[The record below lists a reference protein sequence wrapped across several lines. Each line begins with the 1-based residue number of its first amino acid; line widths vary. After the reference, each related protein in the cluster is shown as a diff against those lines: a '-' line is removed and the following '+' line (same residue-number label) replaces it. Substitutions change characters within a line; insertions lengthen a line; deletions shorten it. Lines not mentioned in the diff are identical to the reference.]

1 MWLSVNNTVQ
11 FLLIGTP
18 GDRRVVL
25 FQEALAR
32 LGLPAAH
39 LVSYQSLIEGA
50 VTLPDLI
57 TPETIVRIESP
68 GKSVE
73 MEHLLLT
80 LGANEPDPE
89 GERYERLSSSTL
101 AALPYEKGR
110 LLASR
115 QWYLGF
121 SALMRRLAAW
131 IPAQQTMNRPDD
143 ILLMF
148 DKRRCHALLE
158 QHGISVPPALPPVYS
173 YDELMAALR
182 ERGWS
187 RVFLK
192 LAHGSSASGTIAYR
206 YSGTRHQAFTTVE
219 LVETAG
225 AGLAPARK
233 NAGLTPARGTPG
245 LAPARGT
252 PGLAPARK
260 NAGLTPA
267 RKNAG
272 LTPARGT
279 PGLAPASAT
288 PTREIRLYNTRRI
301 RKLES
306 QREIAQVV
314 DALCRQRVHVEQWIP
329 KAGYDNRVF
338 DLRVVVIGGQAMH
351 TVARLS
357 HSPMTNLHLLNE
369 RGDLPAIL
377 ERIGPEP
384 WLAAQHTCEQAAN
397 LFESLYSGIDLL
409 FTTDYRHHAI
419 LEMNA
424 FGDLLPGL
432 LYHDQDTYSAE
443 ILAALRRVGQGEGGI
458 VGSGASPDPTIPPS
472 P

>member
-1 MWLSVNNTVQ
+1 MH

-18 GDRRVVL
+18 GDRRVTL

-32 LGLPAAH
+32 LGLPAAQ
-39 LVSYQSLIEGA
+39 LVSYQSLITGE
-50 VTLPDLI
+50 VSLPDLI
-57 TPETIVRIESP
+57 TPTTIVRIESP

-73 MEHLLLT
+73 MEHLLLM

-89 GERYERLSSSTL
+89 GERYERLAPSTL
-101 AALPYEKGR
+101 AALPHEKGQ

-121 SALMRRLAAW
+121 SALMSRLAGW
-131 IPAQQTMNRPDD
+131 IPVQQTMNRPDD

-158 QHGISVPPALPPVYS
+158 QHDISVPQALPPVHS
-173 YDELMAALR
+173 YDELMASLQ

-192 LAHGSSASGTIAYR
+192 LAHGSSAAGTIAYR
-206 YSGTRHQAFTTVE
+206 YSGNRHQAFTTVE
-219 LVETAG
+219 AVERAG
-225 AGLAPARK
+225 
-233 NAGLTPARGTPG
+233 
-245 LAPARGT
+245 
-252 PGLAPARK
+252 
-260 NAGLTPA
+260 
-267 RKNAG
+267 
-272 LTPARGT
+272 
-279 PGLAPASAT
+279 
-288 PTREIRLYNTRRI
+288 EIRFYNTRRI

-306 QREIAQVV
+306 RQEIAQVV
-314 DALCRQRVHVEQWIP
+314 NALCRHRVHVEQWIP
-329 KAGYDNRVF
+329 KATYGNRVF

-351 TVARLS
+351 SVARLS

-369 RGDLPAIL
+369 RGDLAAIL
-377 ERIGPEP
+377 ERIGPER
-384 WLAAQHTCEQAAN
+384 WQAAQDTCERAAK

-432 LYHDQDTYSAE
+432 LYHGQDTYSAE
-443 ILAALRRVGQGEGGI
+443 MLAALRRVKGQI
-458 VGSGASPDPTIPPS
+458 QCLIS
-472 P
+472 

>member
-1 MWLSVNNTVQ
+1 LWLSVNNTVQ

-245 LAPARGT
+245 LAPA
-252 PGLAPARK
+252 
-260 NAGLTPA
+260 
-267 RKNAG
+267 
-272 LTPARGT
+272 
-279 PGLAPASAT
+279 SAT

>member
-1 MWLSVNNTVQ
+1 MWPSVNNNNLACWDGRAGPCPVAPMH
-11 FLLIGTP
+11 FLMIGTP
-18 GDRRVVL
+18 GDRRVIL

-32 LGLPAAH
+32 LDLPTAQ
-39 LVSYQSLIEGA
+39 LVSYQSLIAGE

-57 TPETIVRIESP
+57 TPTTIVRIESP
-68 GKSVE
+68 GKSIE

-80 LGANEPDPE
+80 LGASEPDQE
-89 GERYERLSSSTL
+89 GERYERLSPSIL
-101 AALPYEKGR
+101 AALPHEKGR

-121 SALMRRLAAW
+121 SALMRRLAKW
-131 IPAQQTMNRPDD
+131 IPVQQTMNLPAD

-158 QHGISVPPALPPVYS
+158 QHSISVPPALPPVYS
-173 YDELMAALR
+173 YDELMASLK

-192 LAHGSSASGTIAYR
+192 LAHGSSAAGTIAYR
-206 YSGTRHQAFTTVE
+206 YSGNRHQAFTTVE
-219 LVETAG
+219 VVEQEG
-225 AGLAPARK
+225 
-233 NAGLTPARGTPG
+233 
-245 LAPARGT
+245 
-252 PGLAPARK
+252 
-260 NAGLTPA
+260 
-267 RKNAG
+267 
-272 LTPARGT
+272 
-279 PGLAPASAT
+279 
-288 PTREIRLYNTRRI
+288 EIRLYNTRRI

-314 DALCRQRVHVEQWIP
+314 NALCRHRVHVEQWIP
-329 KAGYDNRVF
+329 KASYDNRVF

-377 ERIGPEP
+377 ERIGPER
-384 WLAAQHTCEQAAN
+384 WQAAQATCEQAAN

-443 ILAALRRVGQGEGGI
+443 ILAALRRVGTVEAGPAL
-458 VGSGASPDPTIPPS
+458 SLPS
-472 P
+472 QRT